1 MMLKNIKFMRIR
13 LNEYLLN
20 RQLLRLEREA
30 GDDLL
35 QVLEGGPEYYT
46 NQELH
51 LLLEQLR
58 HQVYQANRF
67 NKKRLLV
74 GASIT
79 IWIGAS
85 FLCGALGW
93 YLAGYLFLSLV
104 PLSALAYL
112 AATVALHR
120 RFRTY
125 RHARLVE
132 AIIFQEL
139 ERRRKDASIY

>member
-1 MMLKNIKFMRIR
+1 MRFR
-13 LNEYLLN
+13 LSEYLLN

-30 GDDLL
+30 GDELL
-35 QVLEGGPEYYT
+35 QVLEGGPEYYS

-51 LLLEQLR
+51 LLLEQLKR
-58 HQVYQANRF
+58 QVKEANQF

-74 GASIT
+74 GGSISL
-79 IWIGAS
+79 WIGAG

-93 YLAGYLFLSLV
+93 YLAGYLFLALV
-104 PLSALAYL
+104 PLTAIAYL
-112 AATVALHR
+112 AATIAMHR

-125 RHARLVE
+125 KHSRLVE

-139 ERRRKDASIY
+139 ERRRKDASIF